1 MTEDFPAEAE
11 CPDEGEQNAE
21 LNKTARNR
29 KTIAM
34 QPFSER
40 AGRVQMTNY
49 FFVFPSWQ
57 LRIQEVEASRRK
69 RLPIF
74 TRHRCIGHSSSIEFF
89 LPAQTIVVADLT
101 EERIRDQQC

>member
-11 CPDEGEQNAE
+11 CTDEGEQNAE

-29 KTIAM
+29 KTIAV

-49 FFVFPSWQ
+49 FFVLALFRVSIDISC
-57 LRIQEVEASRRK
+57 RAS
-69 RLPIF
+69 I
-74 TRHRCIGHSSSIEFF
+74 
-89 LPAQTIVVADLT
+89 
-101 EERIRDQQC
+101 